1 MPKNRATAGGSAGT
15 GRKPIS
21 DLLSVTVWPR
31 RVATPLYRGHAGAT
45 WQREVGR
52 VDVICPGFVSDC
64 LETLEE
70 IAIEGKT
77 IFMQAGGREFHYI
90 PCLNQRDDWIEALAD
105 IAIENL
111 QGWLGLRPSEEK
123 LAQSRQRALAIGARQ
138 LGRLGSI

>member
-1 MPKNRATAGGSAGT
+1 MPAAAHSGAPAVDIVIVNWNGRDLTA
-15 GRKPIS
+15 
-21 DLLSVTVWPR
+21 
-31 RVATPLYRGHAGAT
+31 
-45 WQREVGR
+45 
-52 VDVICPGFVSDC
+52 DC

-105 IAIENL
+105 IALENL

-123 LAQSRQRALAIGARQ
+123 LAQSRQRALAIGA
-138 LGRLGSI
+138 GN